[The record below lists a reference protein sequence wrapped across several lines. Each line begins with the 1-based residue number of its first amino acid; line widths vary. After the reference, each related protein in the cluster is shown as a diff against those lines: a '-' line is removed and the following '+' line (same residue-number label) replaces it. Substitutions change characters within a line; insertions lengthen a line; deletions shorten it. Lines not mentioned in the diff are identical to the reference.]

1 MSKQAKQFAI
11 AKSSNG
17 TIGLIT
23 SKEMVDHT
31 YPDQTEPTQVWK
43 GVIIQ
48 PNTFTGRNGS
58 IIEAKA
64 GGLWTSSNPEVIG
77 YADPEMIAQ
86 LVQDS
91 NEVQQFSIAKS
102 SNGTVGL
109 ITSKEMVDHIY
120 PDKEEAT
127 KVWKGVII
135 QPNTFTVGEDKVIE
149 AKAGGLWTSS
159 NPQVVGHID
168 PAMIEAA

>member
-1 MSKQAKQFAI
+1 M
-11 AKSSNG
+11 
-17 TIGLIT
+17 
-23 SKEMVDHT
+23 
-31 YPDQTEPTQVWK
+31 
-43 GVIIQ
+43 
-48 PNTFTGRNGS
+48 
-58 IIEAKA
+58 
-64 GGLWTSSNPEVIG
+64 
-77 YADPEMIAQ
+77 
-86 LVQDS
+86 S